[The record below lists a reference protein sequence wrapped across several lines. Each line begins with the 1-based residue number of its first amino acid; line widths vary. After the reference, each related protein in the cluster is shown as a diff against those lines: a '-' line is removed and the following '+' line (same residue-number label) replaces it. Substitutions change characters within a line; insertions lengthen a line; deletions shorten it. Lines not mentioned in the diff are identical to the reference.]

1 MKRQGNRNSSRKH
14 SGGLRVFAAFMALS
28 LVSGTAAAGGTVYAA
43 QTGTAD
49 ADTRQ
54 EYKDTLGEESSTRY
68 AGRVWTDKSVSS
80 EDIIFS
86 GDVSSDQI
94 KVDKGEA
101 DFLVTYSALATSQSI
116 VSEQPADVVFILD
129 LSASMCWGTD
139 SETVSASDG
148 SDSRIQAM
156 VDSLNSAVDLL
167 VENNENNRIAVAVFN
182 ASSGTLLDLTE
193 AGDIAAAVPDG
204 GEYFSLTSFTGTT
217 GADDGAAE
225 VTCNINNQ
233 TANTG
238 SGTNIQA
245 GLYEGMSILADV
257 QETTFTTSAGQ
268 VTRIP
273 NVVLMSDGA
282 PTTFASA
289 DDAQW
294 TDDDDNTHTGTITRD
309 SDVRGENTTSGSWWN
324 GRVGC
329 GDWRRR

>member
-1 MKRQGNRNSSRKH
+1 MKEVEKEIGLVYSTNVFLLGMAEETSGKIYDLCLYLPIVKGRESPPVRQQKTCETAAQIQRRGREMKMKRQGNRNSSRKH

-49 ADTRQ
+49 EDTRQ

-182 ASSGTLLDLTE
+182 ASSGTLL
-193 AGDIAAAVPDG
+193 
-204 GEYFSLTSFTGTT
+204 
-217 GADDGAAE
+217 
-225 VTCNINNQ
+225 
-233 TANTG
+233 
-238 SGTNIQA
+238 
-245 GLYEGMSILADV
+245 
-257 QETTFTTSAGQ
+257 
-268 VTRIP
+268 R
-273 NVVLMSDGA
+273 
-282 PTTFASA
+282 
-289 DDAQW
+289 
-294 TDDDDNTHTGTITRD
+294 
-309 SDVRGENTTSGSWWN
+309 
-324 GRVGC
+324 
-329 GDWRRR
+329 